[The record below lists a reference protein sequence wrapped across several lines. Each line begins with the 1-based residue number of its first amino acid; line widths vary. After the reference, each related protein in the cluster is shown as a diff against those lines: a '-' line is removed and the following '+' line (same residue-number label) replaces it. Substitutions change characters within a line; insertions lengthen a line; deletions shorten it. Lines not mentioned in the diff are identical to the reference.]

1 MSDPVRPADWLDEI
15 RWDEH
20 GLVPA
25 IAQDAQ
31 SGRVLMLAW
40 MDRAALAATAQ
51 TGEAVYYSRSRA
63 RLWRKGEESG
73 HVQRVREI
81 RTDCDNDVVLLNVEQ
96 AGGIA
101 CHTGRPACFFRKLV
115 DGRWETVEAVVRP
128 AEEIYGRK
136 G

>member
-1 MSDPVRPADWLDEI
+1 VTDRTSATEWLDEI
-15 RWDEH
+15 KWDER

-31 SGRVLMLAW
+31 TGRVLMLAW

-51 TGEAVYYSRSRA
+51 TGEAVYYSRSRE
-63 RLWRKGEESG
+63 RQWRKGEVSG

-81 RTDCDNDVVLLNVEQ
+81 RMDCDNDVVLLKVEQ

-101 CHTGRPACFFRKLV
+101 CHTGRPACFFRKLA
-115 DGRWETVEAVVRP
+115 DGRWETVEAVAKRP
-128 AEEIYGRK
+128 EEIYGPK

>member
-1 MSDPVRPADWLDEI
+1 MSDRGDWLDQI
-15 RWDEH
+15 RWDER

-31 SGRVLMLAW
+31 SGRVLMFAW
-40 MDRAALAATAQ
+40 MDRAALATTAQ

-63 RLWRKGEESG
+63 HQWRKGEESG

-81 RTDCDNDVVLLNVEQ
+81 RTDCDNDVVLLKVEQ

-101 CHTGRPACFFRKLV
+101 CHTGRPACFFQKLV
-115 DGRWETVEAVVRP
+115 DGRWETVEAVQKRP
-128 AEEIYGRK
+128 EDIYGRK

>member
-1 MSDPVRPADWLDEI
+1 VSDPVRPADWLDEI
-15 RWDEH
+15 KWDEH

-25 IAQDAQ
+25 IAQDVHT
-31 SGRVLMLAW
+31 GRVLMFAW

-63 RLWRKGEESG
+63 RKWRKGEESG

-81 RTDCDNDVVLLNVEQ
+81 RTDCDNDVVLLKVEQ

-101 CHTGRPACFFRKLV
+101 CHTGRPACFFQKLV
-115 DGRWETVEAVVRP
+115 DGRWETVEAVAKRP
-128 AEEIYGRK
+128 EDIYGRK

>member
-1 MSDPVRPADWLDEI
+1 MNWLDEI
-15 RWDEH
+15 KWDER

-31 SGRVLMLAW
+31 SGRVLMFAW

-63 RLWRKGEESG
+63 RQWRKGEDSG
-73 HVQRVREI
+73 HIQRVREI
-81 RTDCDNDVVLLNVEQ
+81 RMDCDNDVVLLKVEQ
-96 AGGIA
+96 VGGIA
-101 CHTGRPACFFRKLV
+101 CHTGRPACFFQRLV
-115 DGRWETVEAVVRP
+115 DGRWETIEAVVKDP
-128 AEEIYGRK
+128 ADIYHGK